1 MWVHKWNPVTCKL
14 DLVNLGMSAVK
25 ALKPMSA
32 ALMISCVGGDIL
44 VPPVEA
50 HTPPVPPI
58 VVARVPPVSEKFP
71 GYPPPWGSPYGGG
84 FISTPPATPSWLPIP
99 VESPRVVPPNDAADT
114 AAGAYHTE
122 HTPGE
127 GVPFEEQCDI
137 TAVVDVTPPGQS
149 SVPEPGALSLVLCG
163 LAYLGIA
170 RMVWRY

>member
-1 MWVHKWNPVTCKL
+1 MWVHEWNPVTCKL

-58 VVARVPPVSEKFP
+58 IVAQAPPVSEEFP

-99 VESPRVVPPNDAADT
+99 VESPRVVPPSV
-114 AAGAYHTE
+114 YHTE
-122 HTPGE
+122 YTPDYTPGE

-137 TAVVDVTPPGQS
+137 TTVVDVTPPGQS

>member
-58 VVARVPPVSEKFP
+58 VVAQAPPVSEEFP

-99 VESPRVVPPNDAADT
+99 VESPRVVPPSV
-114 AAGAYHTE
+114 YHTE
-122 HTPGE
+122 YTPDYTPDYTPGI
-127 GVPFEEQCDI
+127 PPEEQCDI
-137 TAVVDVTPPGQS
+137 TTVVDVTPPGQS
-149 SVPEPGALSLVLCG
+149 GVPEPSALALVLCG